1 MIRRGRAHG
10 AGMTQPTEAELVA
23 EARPRIVEVAAAA
36 AIAAR
41 ANATFVDVRE
51 LNEWN
56 LFRIAGAR
64 HVPMGKLASE
74 ADAKVPRT
82 GDVIVYCNHGNRSVL
97 AADQLRA
104 RGWTN
109 VRALVGGVTAWMDA
123 GG

>member
-1 MIRRGRAHG
+1 MA
-10 AGMTQPTEAELVA
+10 ADPTEAERVA

-41 ANATFVDVRE
+41 TSATFVDVRE

-56 LFRIAGAR
+56 LFRIHGAK
-64 HVPMGKLASE
+64 HIPMGVLAEQAS
-74 ADAKVPRT
+74 AKVPRS

-104 RGWTN
+104 MGWTN
-109 VRALVGGVTAWMDA
+109 VRAMTGGVTAWMDA
-123 GG
+123 GGELED

>member
-1 MIRRGRAHG
+1 
-10 AGMTQPTEAELVA
+10 MTEHSEGERVA

-41 ANATFVDVRE
+41 ASATFVDVRE

-64 HVPMGKLASE
+64 HVPMGKLAAE
-74 ADAKVPRT
+74 AAAKVPSA

-104 RGWTN
+104 MGWTN
-109 VRALVGGVTAWMDA
+109 VRALAGGVTAWMDA
-123 GG
+123 GGELED

>member
-1 MIRRGRAHG
+1 
-10 AGMTQPTEAELVA
+10 MTERSESELVA

-41 ANATFVDVRE
+41 GSATFVDVRE

-56 LFRIAGAR
+56 LFRIHGAR
-64 HVPMGKLASE
+64 HVPIGTLPE
-74 ADAKVPRT
+74 AAQERVPRA

-104 RGWTN
+104 MGWTN
-109 VRALVGGVTAWMDA
+109 VRALAGGVTAWMDA
-123 GG
+123 GGELED